1 MHVGF
6 PFRNP
11 RLKWLLLP
19 NLGLSQVTTSFIAS
33 DCQGIHRVRL
43 VT

>member
-1 MHVGF
+1 MHVVS